1 MEHELQTDRKSSI
14 LCAENASYW
23 RETAIPL
30 LENMLPQIIKDYYDI
45 NVASVCFN
53 NEGHSNI
60 ICIITSEK
68 GENIT
73 FRIEPPFINSRK
85 YDDFKR
91 ITINPKSFAVP
102 MFCYHEKIL
111 PAPLNDF
118 SIAGYNFI
126 EGNTK
131 YRWYEVPKDDDLK
144 KIVKAYD
151 ELNENLRFID
161 TTNASVAYTERFNE
175 ELDAVI
181 KHCNNICD
189 KSIEATFNS
198 RFNDFLANAKLLL
211 ANISRITKDLTPH
224 YVHNDFQPGNILFNE
239 NDISGII
246 DFENLTLGYT
256 EIDTI
261 LSGFR
266 IAKSNGSNTELN
278 IDRICLKKFIS
289 HFPSAWK
296 IFENYGYKFF
306 LSFFALRESV
316 RYMLSAINNLDVMRT
331 NIGFLPCFL
340 TVANYY
346 HEPLRSLIIF
356 NGRNLPDENELR
368 KIENNCDEIIF
379 VQLYEPIDT
388 TNSSIAAAKQ
398 YIECTTS
405 KRFYLFP
412 LFADNMPAYR
422 LLLRLEILCPR
433 FNNVYVSKEICKY
446 HLSLPS
452 KFVFHSFQPQQ
463 TNESKD
469 DRSRALFITRAQP
482 FHNGHL
488 EIIEKALEKYDEVIV
503 VLASAEASFT
513 EDNPLT
519 AAQRME
525 ITNAVLWARHNGHFW
540 IFPVAYNN
548 YIAENMPELKLLCPD
563 FNVVFSTNPVHA
575 KMARLANIP
584 SEMPKIKSDVRA
596 TTIRENVKKA
606 LPADSMMPREALQ
619 IFMKYKDQLI

>member
-68 GENIT
+68 GEKIT

-161 TTNASVAYTERFNE
+161 TTNASVAYTERFNK

-198 RFNDFLANAKLLL
+198 
-211 ANISRITKDLTPH
+211 S
-224 YVHNDFQPGNILFNE
+224 
-239 NDISGII
+239 
-246 DFENLTLGYT
+246 
-256 EIDTI
+256 
-261 LSGFR
+261 
-266 IAKSNGSNTELN
+266 
-278 IDRICLKKFIS
+278 
-289 HFPSAWK
+289 
-296 IFENYGYKFF
+296 
-306 LSFFALRESV
+306 
-316 RYMLSAINNLDVMRT
+316 
-331 NIGFLPCFL
+331 FLPTL
-340 TVANYY
+340 VA
-346 HEPLRSLIIF
+346 
-356 NGRNLPDENELR
+356 
-368 KIENNCDEIIF
+368 
-379 VQLYEPIDT
+379 
-388 TNSSIAAAKQ
+388 
-398 YIECTTS
+398 
-405 KRFYLFP
+405 
-412 LFADNMPAYR
+412 
-422 LLLRLEILCPR
+422 
-433 FNNVYVSKEICKY
+433 
-446 HLSLPS
+446 
-452 KFVFHSFQPQQ
+452 
-463 TNESKD
+463 
-469 DRSRALFITRAQP
+469 
-482 FHNGHL
+482 
-488 EIIEKALEKYDEVIV
+488 
-503 VLASAEASFT
+503 
-513 EDNPLT
+513 
-519 AAQRME
+519 
-525 ITNAVLWARHNGHFW
+525 
-540 IFPVAYNN
+540 
-548 YIAENMPELKLLCPD
+548 
-563 FNVVFSTNPVHA
+563 
-575 KMARLANIP
+575 
-584 SEMPKIKSDVRA
+584 
-596 TTIRENVKKA
+596 
-606 LPADSMMPREALQ
+606 
-619 IFMKYKDQLI
+619 